1 MITTSQILAK
11 IEGELGYVEMGNKTI
26 GERVSAIL
34 AEINKIKKSQ
44 TELIEKLDEQ
54 IIKVELEEA

>member
-1 MITTSQILAK
+1 MITTSRILAK

-34 AEINKIKKSQ
+34 AEIGEIKKSQ
-44 TELIEKLDEQ
+44 T
-54 IIKVELEEA
+54 VETKSDGLRGVINPAQGN